1 MHLDADGG
9 DDAGKDLWWVRS
21 RRLKG
26 RAHRDMRRRA
36 AAGVHP
42 PSSPPSPH
50 PINAIAIWSIA
61 WFHPCA
67 GRLLLVPGRGAADPV
82 GESSVVGRQAGSLP
96 LVRLPFARRSGPA
109 WVDIAPSLPPRS
121 GSNVLP
127 CLWVF
132 CGQEWAHAMGSCV
145 WEGRDPSWFRSVAD
159 SLSEARDGARQGWIE
174 WVF

>member
-36 AAGVHP
+36 AAAVHP

-50 PINAIAIWSIA
+50 PINTIAIWSIA

-67 GRLLLVPGRGAADPV
+67 GRLLLVSGRGAADPV

-121 GSNVLP
+121 GFNVLP
-127 CLWVF
+127 CPAFGCFVARNGHMRWVRVCGKDVIRLGSVLWQIASRRR
-132 CGQEWAHAMGSCV
+132 GT
-145 WEGRDPSWFRSVAD
+145 
-159 SLSEARDGARQGWIE
+159 ARDKDG
-174 WVF
+174 